1 MKIGIDSIAFSTSRY
16 FFKLETL
23 AAHRDVEFEKY
34 SNGIGQIMMSVF
46 PPNEDIVTIAIDAA
60 QKAISRIADVGT
72 IDLLIFATESSFDLS
87 KAAGIYVHH
96 FLKLKEECRVIEV
109 KQACYSATAALQLAK
124 SFVREN
130 RDSKVLV
137 IGSDIVKYSSGSS
150 GEPTQGGAAV
160 AFVVSADPHILI
172 IEDGSGV
179 HTNDI
184 MDFWRPISEN
194 EALFD
199 GKLSAYNY
207 LKSLDISFNRYL
219 TKTQRNISDID
230 CVCFH
235 APFGKMAKKGAQQ
248 IKWRESIDNTLLYNS
263 VIGNSCSASLYICL
277 MSLLDQSKTPLE
289 GKRVGLYSYGSGS
302 VAEYFSGIISEKYR
316 SYITPEE
323 NQRTLESRKEISF
336 EEYELFCK
344 NLPDSPHKNYE
355 NTGTVRLKSIE
366 NKRRIYGE
374 IKN

>member
-16 FFKLETL
+16 FLRLEIL
-23 AAHRDVEFEKY
+23 AAHRGVKFEKY
-34 SNGIGQIMMSVF
+34 SQGIGQIMMPVF

-60 QKAISRIADVGT
+60 RKAIAHIENIAA
-72 IDLLIFATESSFDLS
+72 IDFLIFATESSFDLS

-96 FLKLKEECRVIEV
+96 FLKLREDCRVIEI

-130 RDSKVLV
+130 HNSKVLV

-160 AFVVSADPHILI
+160 AFLVSTDPQIMI

-179 HTNDI
+179 HTNDV
-184 MDFWRPISEN
+184 MDFWRPASEN

-219 TKTQRNISDID
+219 AKTNRDISSID
-230 CVCFH
+230 YVCFH
-235 APFGKMAKKGAQQ
+235 APFGKMAHKGAQQ
-248 IKWRESIDNTLLYNS
+248 IKWRESIDDTLLYNS
-263 VIGNSCSASLYICL
+263 VLGNSCSASLYICL
-277 MSLLDQSKTPLE
+277 MSLLDHAKTSLE
-289 GKRVGLYSYGSGS
+289 GKRIGLYSYGSGS
-302 VAEYFSGIISEKYR
+302 VAEYFSGIINGKYKSRITAEK
-316 SYITPEE
+316 
-323 NQRTLESRKEISF
+323 NQRMLESREEISF

-344 NLPDSPHKNYE
+344 NSSDSTNKIYE
-355 NTGTVRLKSIE
+355 NSGTVRLKSIE
-366 NKRRIYGE
+366 NKKRIYLE
-374 IKN
+374 N